1 MSQDTRLGTAGT
13 DISEKS
19 CGEPRGRLGATD
31 QGPGEIRG
39 QRQRERRRGQKS
51 RSSERLHRLTP
62 RVPL

>member
-39 QRQRERRRGQKS
+39 QRQRERSGGDRKAA
-51 RSSERLHRLTP
+51 
-62 RVPL
+62 PLSGFTG